1 MKIHLLLPLLL
12 SGAAMAQP
20 AGTFIATGSMNTPR
34 WGHTAT
40 LLQDGRVLI
49 TGGVVTGP
57 GNLLEFTD
65 SAELY
70 DPATS
75 SFAVTGNMTGPRYDH
90 TATLLPDGRVLI
102 AGGADGTGQLSLTA
116 ELYDPSTGTFS
127 PTGGMWTGHWSATLL
142 DNGEVMMGPL
152 APGDPVEFYHP
163 SAGIFT
169 RSAGL
174 VDPAPFFIGRTITS
188 LADGRIISPVDSP
201 PEIYDPATGSFGLTG
216 AMIYPHALLGQSTTL
231 LPNGKVLF
239 AGGAIDNEDNIGFDA
254 SYPYGVYP
262 YGELYDPSTG
272 SFATTGNLIG
282 ARTAHTAT
290 LLPDGSVLIAG
301 GDAAAGLN
309 VRTGEVYD
317 FSAGTFSLL
326 GDMVTARGSHTAT
339 LLKDG
344 TVLIT
349 GGLEV
354 PAAPAPQIALA
365 SAELYKPPVQIPA
378 PVLFS
383 ITENG
388 QGQGAIWH
396 ATTGL
401 VASPSAPAVAG
412 EALSM
417 YTTSLIDGG
426 VIPPQVAV
434 GGQLAQVLYFGPAP
448 GYPGY
453 NQVNF
458 LAPSGVTPGPSVPL
472 RLTYLG
478 RPSNEVTIAIQ

>member
-1 MKIHLLLPLLL
+1 MKSRFVLSLLL

-20 AGTFIATGSMNTPR
+20 VGTFIATGSMNTPR
-34 WGHTAT
+34 WGHTST
-40 LLQDGRVLI
+40 LLQDGKVLI
-49 TGGVVTGP
+49 TGGLITAP

-75 SFAVTGNMTGPRYDH
+75 SFTVTGSMTSVRAGH

-102 AGGADGTGQLSLTA
+102 AGGGDGTCCPPTTA

-127 PTGGMWTGHWSATLL
+127 PTGGMWTGHITATLL
-142 DNGEVMMGPL
+142 ENGEVMMGPL
-152 APGDPVEFYHP
+152 APADPVEFYHP

-169 RSAGL
+169 RNAGL
-174 VDPAPFFIGRTITS
+174 VDPAPFFIGTTITS

-216 AMIYPHALLGQSTTL
+216 AMIYPHALGGRSATL

-239 AGGAIDNEDNIGFDA
+239 AGGAIDNEYNIGFDPA
-254 SYPYGVYP
+254 YPFGVYP

-272 SFATTGNLIG
+272 RFATTGNLIE
-282 ARTAHTAT
+282 ARYRHTAT

-301 GDAAAGLN
+301 GMNYSGN
-309 VRTGEVYD
+309 VQTGEVYD
-317 FSAGTFSLL
+317 FRAGTFSLL

-344 TVLIT
+344 TVLIA

-354 PAAPAPQIALA
+354 PAAPASQIALA
-365 SAELYKPPVQIPA
+365 SAELYKPPVLIPA

-383 ITENG
+383 TFKRSKN
-388 QGQGAIWH
+388 
-396 ATTGL
+396 
-401 VASPSAPAVAG
+401 
-412 EALSM
+412 
-417 YTTSLIDGG
+417 
-426 VIPPQVAV
+426 
-434 GGQLAQVLYFGPAP
+434 
-448 GYPGY
+448 
-453 NQVNF
+453 
-458 LAPSGVTPGPSVPL
+458 
-472 RLTYLG
+472 
-478 RPSNEVTIAIQ
+478 